1 MITESEFKE
10 ILILL
15 FTFRK
20 ETLNYFSPSLK
31 KKKKVFPI
39 METPKD
45 SARDENLTF
54 NFGVIFFIACS
65 LPYS

>member
-20 ETLNYFSPSLK
+20 ETLN

-45 SARDENLTF
+45 CARDENLPF
-54 NFGVIFFIACS
+54 NFVVIFFIACS

>member
-20 ETLNYFSPSLK
+20 ETLNNNNNNKSIS
-31 KKKKVFPI
+31 I

-45 SARDENLTF
+45 CARDKNLTF